1 MLRASLLWGGGESGL
16 DNDQIEQQLFKLLRR
31 TNAIHVQT
39 SSGEIELE
47 RSAYAILCLLADE
60 GPQRLGNIANA
71 FRLDPSTITRQVQA
85 VERIGL
91 VEKASDPLD
100 RRATLLYLTAHGTQA
115 VETARAHRRR
125 MLDAILVDWTAE
137 ERGQFLRALQR
148 FNDTMDLWIAR
159 DAVPH

>member
-1 MLRASLLWGGGESGL
+1 M

-60 GPQRLGNIANA
+60 GPQRLGSIATA

-100 RRATLLYLTAHGTQA
+100 RRATLLYLTAHGTHT

-125 MLDAILVDWTAE
+125 MLDAILVDWTDE